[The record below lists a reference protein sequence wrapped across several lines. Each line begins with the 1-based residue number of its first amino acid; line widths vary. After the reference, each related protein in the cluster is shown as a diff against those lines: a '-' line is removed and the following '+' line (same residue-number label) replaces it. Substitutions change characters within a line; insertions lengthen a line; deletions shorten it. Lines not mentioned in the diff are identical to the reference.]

1 MHWNFVD
8 IIPDDSFV
16 FIKGMDHH
24 NDDIFFEKKSV
35 PFLIERAKKDKKCV
49 AFNTLGF
56 FKNKV
61 NLSNLKSSQ
70 YYDTNDGLYIKKEYY
85 EQCITK
91 KTNDNTIKIKMLCN
105 WTSSEQVCKEW
116 SYMCETDFKW
126 KNYQLV
132 WTNIKEDIDYYV
144 IINSCSKDDYFD
156 PKRTIVFQMEPW
168 VNDTNK
174 PWGVKTWGK
183 WAEPNPNDFLAVRG
197 RKTECHN
204 NAFWQLGLTLNELQN
219 SQILEKTKGSAIS
232 SICSSKYFDEGHIAR
247 VDFLKFLEAKG
258 DIKLDIYNQD
268 NKLGFKNYIGP
279 VNLYTDKHNGI
290 KSYKYYFMMENNF
303 EKNFITEK
311 LWEPILCET
320 LVFYYGCPNVSDYID
335 PRAFVLLDI
344 TDFEKS
350 YQIIKQAVSED
361 WWSQRIDIIRQE
373 KQKIL
378 NELAFFPT
386 IDKIINNK

>member
-1 MHWNFVD
+1 
-8 IIPDDSFV
+8 
-16 FIKGMDHH
+16 
-24 NDDIFFEKKSV
+24 
-35 PFLIERAKKDKKCV
+35 
-49 AFNTLGF
+49 
-56 FKNKV
+56 
-61 NLSNLKSSQ
+61 
-70 YYDTNDGLYIKKEYY
+70 
-85 EQCITK
+85 
-91 KTNDNTIKIKMLCN
+91 
-105 WTSSEQVCKEW
+105 
-116 SYMCETDFKW
+116 
-126 KNYQLV
+126 
-132 WTNIKEDIDYYV
+132 
-144 IINSCSKDDYFD
+144 
-156 PKRTIVFQMEPW
+156 MEPW

-386 IDKIINNK
+386 IDKIINNNNNNN